1 MMTRISGWMAGAVLC
16 CGIAFAAQD
25 QSRSDQSKSDQAKAE
40 QAKSKLP
47 EGEAKPLV
55 IRMCS
60 KCHGLESVVRKRM
73 TAERWEDVVDDM
85 VSRGAKGTDDEVDQ
99 VIDYLVQNFSTDQ
112 ASSEAGAP
120 ASRVRINQAGAKDL
134 AAALEISSEDGDAIV
149 RYREKNGNF
158 KDWDQVK
165 KVPGIDL
172 KKLEEHKD
180 RIEF

>member
-1 MMTRISGWMAGAVLC
+1 MTRRISGGMIGAVIC
-16 CGIAFAAQD
+16 CGIAFAAQE
-25 QSRSDQSKSDQAKAE
+25 QSKSD

-99 VIDYLVQNFSTDQ
+99 VIDYLVENFGTDQ
-112 ASSEAGAP
+112 AHSDVGAA
-120 ASRVRINQAGAKDL
+120 ASKVHINQAGAKDL
-134 AAALEISSEDGDAIV
+134 AAALEISSEDADAIV

-158 KDWDQVK
+158 KDWDQVR

-180 RIEF
+180 RVEF